1 MNFCQKCGSKLTT
14 GIVDGEQ
21 RLACSSD
28 SCDYVFWDNPVPV
41 VAALVELDGE
51 YIIARNRSW
60 PKNIFSVITGY
71 LEQGEI
77 PEEAVIREVSE
88 ELGLQGTVRR
98 FIGNYM
104 FKEKNQVILCYEVS
118 ASGTIKTNHELAEIR
133 RLSPRELSVY
143 DFRPLY
149 ITEQLIQ
156 DWKTLSNY

>member
-1 MNFCQKCGSKLTT
+1 MNYCQKCGSKLTT
-14 GIVDGEQ
+14 GIVDGEH
-21 RLACSSD
+21 RLACSSV

-71 LEQGEI
+71 LENGEI

-104 FKEKNQVILCYEVS
+104 FKEKNQLILCYEVS